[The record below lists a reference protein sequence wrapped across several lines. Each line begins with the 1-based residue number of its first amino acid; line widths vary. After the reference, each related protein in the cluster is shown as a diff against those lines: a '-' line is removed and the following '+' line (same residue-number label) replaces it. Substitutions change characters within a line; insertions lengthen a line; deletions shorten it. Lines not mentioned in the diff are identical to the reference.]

1 MSKIRSALLALLAVA
16 GVGVGSAE
24 AGGPRSI
31 NQDTHGGFNWSG
43 FYAGIQG
50 GYGWGDTDHLV
61 FTAPPH
67 SMNGGLFG
75 VTAGVNWQRGYAVYG
90 LEGDFSVSDL
100 EAEFSTFGAFTQVR
114 NLSTARAR
122 LGYAMDK
129 TLVYV
134 TGGFA
139 YGNVRAGVH
148 DNLIPGVVFQS
159 DDRGR
164 FGWTLGGGI
173 EWAFAPRWSL
183 KAEYLRVDLGA
194 DINYSAIVQVNPPVR
209 DRVSVDAA
217 ADIVR
222 VGLNYNFRP

>member
-1 MSKIRSALLALLAVA
+1 MSNVRSALVALTAMAV
-16 GVGVGSAE
+16 VGATSAN
-24 AGGPRSI
+24 AGGPRSV
-31 NQDTHGGFNWSG
+31 NEDPRGVFNWSG

-61 FTAPPH
+61 FTAPPQP
-67 SMNGGLFG
+67 MNGGVFG
-75 VTAGVNWQRGYAVYG
+75 VTLGVNWQRGSLVYG
-90 LEGDFSVSDL
+90 FEGDYSVSDL
-100 EAEFSTFGAFTQVR
+100 DAEFGPYRIFTQVR

-122 LGYAMDK
+122 LGYATDK
-129 TLVYV
+129 ALVYV

-148 DNLIPGVVFQS
+148 DDSLLPIRFQT

-164 FGWTLGGGI
+164 FGWVLGGGI

-183 KAEYLRVDLGA
+183 KAEYLHVDFGA
-194 DINYSAIVQVNPPVR
+194 DINYSAVLPAL
-209 DRVSVDAA
+209 DGLSVTAG

-222 VGLNYNFRP
+222 IGLNYNFRP

>member
-1 MSKIRSALLALLAVA
+1 MSKLRSALMALTVLALA
-16 GVGVGSAE
+16 SATAAN
-24 AGGPRSI
+24 AGGPR
-31 NQDTHGGFNWSG
+31 NVNEDPRGGFNWSG

-67 SMNGGLFG
+67 PMNGGLFG
-75 VTAGVNWQRGYAVYG
+75 VAVGVNWQRGNVVYG

-100 EAEFSTFGAFTQVR
+100 EAEFSPFRAFTQVR
-114 NLSTARAR
+114 NVSTARAR

-139 YGNVRAGVH
+139 YGNVRAGVRE
-148 DNLIPGVVFQS
+148 DLIPGVAFQS

-194 DINYSAIVQVNPPVR
+194 DINYAAIVVAAPPVR
-209 DRVSVDAA
+209 DRLSVDAV

>member
-1 MSKIRSALLALLAVA
+1 MSKVRSALIALTALALATT
-16 GVGVGSAE
+16 SAN

-31 NQDTHGGFNWSG
+31 KDDPYSGINWSG
-43 FYAGIQG
+43 FYVGIQG

-61 FTAPPH
+61 FTAPPQP
-67 SMNGGLFG
+67 MNGGLFG
-75 VTAGVNWQRGYAVYG
+75 VTVGVNWQRGYVVYG

-100 EAEFSTFGAFTQVR
+100 EAEFSSFRAFTQVR

-129 TLVYV
+129 ALVYV

-148 DNLIPGVVFQS
+148 EDLVPSVDFQG

-173 EWAFAPRWSL
+173 EWAFAPRWSV

-194 DINYSAIVQVNPPVR
+194 DINYSAVVLVNPPVR

-222 VGLNYNFRP
+222 IGLNYNFRP